1 MTLTDIQQMV
11 GLQLGRSTVNPE
23 DRLYEDLGAE
33 SMDLVN
39 LAVAIEDRFQVF
51 IPEEDLADLR
61 TVHDVYSLLHRY
73 LNASS

>member
-1 MTLTDIQQMV
+1 MTIHDIQQLV
-11 GLQLGRSTVNPE
+11 GLQLGRTTVRPE

-39 LAVAIEDRFQVF
+39 LAVAIEDRFEVF

-61 TVHDVYSLLHRY
+61 TVYDLYALVHRH
-73 LNASS
+73 LDAPS